1 MDSWKQIEELW
12 QEKVQS
18 LKENIGHIEI
28 LAAGFLVLVILAGG
42 FLLFWRGRPSSAPQV
57 KEVQKEKRIAVLT
70 VHVAGA
76 VVCPGVYQLKE
87 GNRVV
92 DAVKAAGNA
101 LPEGDL
107 DAINLAAKLVDGQK
121 IYIPRKGEVVVSSTG
136 SISSTEQ
143 LIPLNLAT
151 KEQLQELPGVGEV
164 LADRIVQ
171 WREAHG
177 RFSKIDQLLEIEGIG
192 TKKFE
197 QLKDRV
203 SLD

>member
-1 MDSWKQIEELW
+1 MDSWKQIAELW